1 MTETWFEIEMIGLVD
16 ACRVCFPE
24 ARGIGT
30 TGMNHSLVHMSN
42 FVVVLAVDMS
52 QTRGHPSH
60 TT

>member
-1 MTETWFEIEMIGLVD
+1 MMGLVD

-30 TGMNHSLVHMSN
+30 TGMNHSIVHMSN
-42 FVVVLAVDMS
+42 CVVVLAVDMS

>member
-1 MTETWFEIEMIGLVD
+1 MLVGF
-16 ACRVCFPE
+16 VFPE

-30 TGMNHSLVHMSN
+30 TGMNHSIIRMPN